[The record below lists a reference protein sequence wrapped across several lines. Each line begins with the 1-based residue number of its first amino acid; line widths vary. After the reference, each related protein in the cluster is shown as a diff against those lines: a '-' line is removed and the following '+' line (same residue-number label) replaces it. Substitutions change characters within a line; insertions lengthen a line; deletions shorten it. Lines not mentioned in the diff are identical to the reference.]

1 MRIALLFLSLCA
13 SVAAA
18 PSTMNVKATAYCQH
32 GTTQS
37 GTKART
43 GIVAAD
49 PRVLPVG
56 TVLKVIDGSASGI
69 YTVMDTGSAVKGRHI
84 DIFIPNC
91 DVAERFGA
99 KTVRVRILRHGWNP
113 KATPT
118 DSESDSDSRF
128 Y

>member
-1 MRIALLFLSLCA
+1 
-13 SVAAA
+13 
-18 PSTMNVKATAYCQH
+18 MNVKATAYCQT

-49 PRVLPVG
+49 PEVLPVG
-56 TVLKVIDGSASGI
+56 TVLRVLDRGPSGI

-84 DIFIPNC
+84 DIFIPSC
-91 DVAERFGA
+91 QAAERFGVR
-99 KTVRVRILRHGWNP
+99 TVRVQVLRRGWDP
-113 KATPT
+113 KATLA
-118 DSESDSDSRF
+118 ESS